1 MQTWSFISWFKDD
14 LLPKDRILNCLA
26 WWIRLFKNWLL
37 RSPIS
42 GFTFQR
48 PQRAYNGCLITF
60 SSTPLCLCN
69 FGEVPGCGYLT
80 TPRTPQTAI
89 LVLSTSPWGSD
100 LVQGKKG
107 AGEGNA
113 FSFPRPHTKPNL
125 QQLSKYS
132 FSDSKGGPHLHTT
145 KKWCQ
150 GENLKGRLSTEK
162 RLKGPNKNHTGP
174 HLLSKCPKAR
184 CVWNS
189 KFLTFWKGKM
199 YLLLS
204 VERRWALW
212 TLTQ

>member
-1 MQTWSFISWFKDD
+1 MQTRSFISWFKDD

-37 RSPIS
+37 HSPIS
-42 GFTFQR
+42 GFTSQR

-107 AGEGNA
+107 AGERNA
-113 FSFPRPHTKPNL
+113 FSFLIRSPTYSSSVNIPSVTAREALICIPQKMVPRRESQGKVVNW
-125 QQLSKYS
+125 
-132 FSDSKGGPHLHTT
+132 
-145 KKWCQ
+145 KK
-150 GENLKGRLSTEK
+150 
-162 RLKGPNKNHTGP
+162 
-174 HLLSKCPKAR
+174 A
-184 CVWNS
+184 
-189 KFLTFWKGKM
+189 
-199 YLLLS
+199 
-204 VERRWALW
+204 
-212 TLTQ
+212 